1 MPSLQT
7 RSGAHVLPPVS
18 TGTAG
23 VRTLHPPA
31 PVAPGPI
38 APARVARAEHRTQMA
53 WIGLILIVALVCV
66 SLGLA
71 YLSACAS
78 VTREG
83 YRRAR
88 LKAMLLQEQV
98 KAQNWRELH
107 SQVMAPTAV
116 EARARSLGM
125 TRADDS
131 QTVILK

>member
-18 TGTAG
+18 TYAAG
-23 VRTLHPPA
+23 VRPAHPPEPVA
-31 PVAPGPI
+31 RRPVAPK
-38 APARVARAEHRTQMA
+38 RVARAERRAQMA
-53 WIGLILIVALVCV
+53 WIGLILIAALVCV

-83 YRRAR
+83 YRKAR

-107 SQVMAPTAV
+107 SQVMAPTAI
-116 EARARSLGM
+116 ETRARALGM
-125 TRADDS
+125 IRADDG
-131 QTVILK
+131 QAVILK